1 MNRKKRKRKNTLKRL
16 MMVLSLK
23 ECAVEVVVAVVAE
36 AAKPEGDVVA
46 MVAMIVIESMK
57 KDVEEAEAVVVEVD
71 ARNSGLRANSRVIA
85 MTMFLRP
92 K

>member
-46 MVAMIVIESMK
+46 MIVIESMK

>member
-23 ECAVEVVVAVVAE
+23 ECALEVVVAVVAE
-36 AAKPEGDVVA
+36 AAKPEGDV
-46 MVAMIVIESMK
+46 VAMIVIESMK

-85 MTMFLRP
+85 MTMFLRL

>member
-46 MVAMIVIESMK
+46 MIVIESMK

-85 MTMFLRP
+85 MTMFLRL

>member
-16 MMVLSLK
+16 MMVLYLK
-23 ECAVEVVVAVVAE
+23 ECVVEVVVAVVAE

-71 ARNSGLRANSRVIA
+71 ARNSALRANSRVTA
-85 MTMFLRP
+85 MMMFLRP